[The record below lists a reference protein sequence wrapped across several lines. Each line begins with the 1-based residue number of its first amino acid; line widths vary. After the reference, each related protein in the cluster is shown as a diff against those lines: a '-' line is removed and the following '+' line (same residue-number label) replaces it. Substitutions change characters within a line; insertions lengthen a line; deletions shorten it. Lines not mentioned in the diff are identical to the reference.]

1 MTNDELM
8 EKAKRIAAGD
18 PTSFG
23 RLEYQAI
30 IRMLLAMLTL
40 TPP

>member
-1 MTNDELM
+1 MTMTDAELM

-18 PTSFG
+18 PTSFH

-30 IRMLLAMLTL
+30 IRMLLAMVEK
-40 TPP
+40 

>member
-1 MTNDELM
+1 MTMTNDELM

-23 RLEYQAI
+23 RLEYVAI
-30 IRMLLAMLTL
+30 IRMLLAMVGK
-40 TPP
+40 

>member
-1 MTNDELM
+1 MTMTDAELM

-30 IRMLLAMLTL
+30 IRMLLAMVEK
-40 TPP
+40 